1 MLTTRRRYT
10 LTETRELAK
19 ALDAAAAMWPEICDD
34 RAALLRRLIE
44 TGRQTVAQSFQ
55 NHIRARREVL
65 HRVAGA
71 ATGAYPPDA
80 AERRKAEWPE

>member
-1 MLTTRRRYT
+1 ML
-10 LTETRELAK
+10 
-19 ALDAAAAMWPEICDD
+19 
-34 RAALLRRLIE
+34 LLRCGQKSAMIARRCFV
-44 TGRQTVAQSFQ
+44 GSSRPGQTVAQSFQ
-55 NHIRARREVL
+55 DHIRARREVL